1 MTFFESSSRSN
12 FFLEHDLF
20 RPAFARR
27 SVAPNDGP
35 CGGLRAGG
43 KPVPTFRDHAP
54 TRAMRITSIVA
65 GCAALMLWSSS
76 AWAQGSG
83 AAARER
89 LAVRICAADISARC
103 HGVEGGQGGLRACV
117 KEHLKDLS
125 EPCRARLA

>member
-1 MTFFESSSRSN
+1 
-12 FFLEHDLF
+12 
-20 RPAFARR
+20 
-27 SVAPNDGP
+27 
-35 CGGLRAGG
+35 
-43 KPVPTFRDHAP
+43 
-54 TRAMRITSIVA
+54 MRIAGILA

-76 AWAQGSG
+76 ASAQDSD

-125 EPCRARLA
+125 EACQARLARLAAIRKTCAADIKKNCSDARAPRRVEACLKSALADLSDACKDALARVVARPPG